1 MDIKIDML
9 KKFVII
15 YKRVDAPRKHSFI
28 STIYAKDWQDADERV
43 LKFKT
48 DKVYDIDVKGELNE
62 EIIIIET
69 EEEYSDF
76 LNLENLDWLFLYYQ
90 KDIISPQE
98 KQELKEFLL
107 KEEMY
112 EYLIDF

>member
-1 MDIKIDML
+1 MDIKINML
-9 KKFVII
+9 KKFVIEF
-15 YKRVDAPRKHSFI
+15 KRIDSPRTYTFL

-43 LKFKT
+43 LKFET
-48 DKVYDIDVKGELNE
+48 DKVYDIYVKGELNE
-62 EIIIIET
+62 EIIIVET

-76 LNLENLDWLFLYYQ
+76 LNLENLDWLFLFYQ

-107 KEEMY
+107 KEELY